1 MSSRME
7 RYYKPSKEVTRRT
20 DMNRELYH
28 KIYETNEYSN
38 IEGIATLDTSNEID
52 ITKVKKMLQN
62 REDYKKQKDL
72 RSILYKEKE
81 NVVEVKNEEPEEEK
95 NYDISEILNK
105 AKSKKKPDDKYRSLG
120 NTNYDILKSLRVKGE
135 EYKEAKASALEQTLV
150 DTSVLKNLKDNDL
163 SLDLFEDLK
172 SNNTNVIGAKDTI
185 HQLLEEAKAEE
196 KKKKEAEKKPELDTS
211 FFTSSMSFGKK
222 DFEDAKEN
230 MKKKPHKKWVKNII
244 IGILILLITAGV
256 IFLVYTLIK

>member
-105 AKSKKKPDDKYRSLG
+105 AKS
-120 NTNYDILKSLRVKGE
+120 
-135 EYKEAKASALEQTLV
+135 
-150 DTSVLKNLKDNDL
+150 
-163 SLDLFEDLK
+163 
-172 SNNTNVIGAKDTI
+172 
-185 HQLLEEAKAEE
+185 E
-196 KKKKEAEKKPELDTS
+196 KKAR
-211 FFTSSMSFGKK
+211 
-222 DFEDAKEN
+222 
-230 MKKKPHKKWVKNII
+230 
-244 IGILILLITAGV
+244 
-256 IFLVYTLIK
+256 

>member
-105 AKSKKKPDDKYRSLG
+105 AKSEKKPDDKYRSLG
-120 NTNYDILKSLRVKGE
+120 NTNYDIL
-135 EYKEAKASALEQTLV
+135 
-150 DTSVLKNLKDNDL
+150 
-163 SLDLFEDLK
+163 
-172 SNNTNVIGAKDTI
+172 
-185 HQLLEEAKAEE
+185 
-196 KKKKEAEKKPELDTS
+196 
-211 FFTSSMSFGKK
+211 
-222 DFEDAKEN
+222 
-230 MKKKPHKKWVKNII
+230 
-244 IGILILLITAGV
+244 
-256 IFLVYTLIK
+256 